1 MRVCA
6 PHMPDF
12 PGEWAAPSGWID
24 LSRSSRSSCYIGR
37 VLLPMWLPAYL
48 PKFPVAQWLVAGWIG
63 LSGPSKSSAVWWILW
78 SVLPNLSHKMT
89 DRLHCSYAAAAR
101 TYNTAIPICW
111 SASFDSVQHFAK
123 QPLKINI
130 WHLQIFLKQ
139 SFLLFIGRVIC
150 NSLQN
155 FTLCVHCT
163 LRNDATYQ
171 E

>member
-12 PGEWAAPSGWID
+12 PGEWAVPSGWIG
-24 LSRSSRSSCYIGR
+24 LSSPSRSSCYIGR

-123 QPLKINI
+123 QTLRKRIRYMTTSIFFLKIKVFFANLRKSD
-130 WHLQIFLKQ
+130 LQQHAKL
-139 SFLLFIGRVIC
+139 
-150 NSLQN
+150 
-155 FTLCVHCT
+155 
-163 LRNDATYQ
+163 
-171 E
+171 